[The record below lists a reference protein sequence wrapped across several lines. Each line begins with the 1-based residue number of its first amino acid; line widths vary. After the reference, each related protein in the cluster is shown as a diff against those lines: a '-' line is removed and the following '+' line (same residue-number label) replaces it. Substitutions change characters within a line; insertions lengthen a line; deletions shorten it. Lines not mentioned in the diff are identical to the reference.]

1 MDPLAERLVDS
12 VDRSVGGSNGVP
24 AAAEGDGGT
33 ARRRDPLGS
42 LATLLRERLE
52 LLRLLRVAGTS
63 AVVALGLAMLLTSLL
78 PAATALAVA
87 DVVDEVIDI
96 ATGSGPGEAGRRA
109 IGGLTLPL
117 ALVAVL
123 LTLDQV
129 TQTLLMPFR
138 NWVATRVNGEVRRT
152 VRQAVSVRPGID
164 HLEDQVVR
172 DAATLPIDNAYL
184 FNLGAGA
191 EGQLWLLT
199 RFVGVFSAAAVV
211 ARYSLLAA
219 AVALAAVAWQRV
231 LLRRHYAKA
240 LATAVTSTT
249 AEGRGA
255 TYWAE
260 IAGSA
265 TGAKELRVFGFRDW
279 AVRRFSEYG
288 IVPVTQMSRVAVEAL
303 PLHWAVFA
311 LNGVAGLLPFLLLGR
326 AAADGALGAA
336 ELAAGLGGVVAI
348 SRVLGA
354 MGWEAYSIEA
364 SVPQLAA
371 VRRLEE
377 YHAEEHRAA
386 AARRP
391 VPSAQP
397 DVPRITFEGVHFRY
411 PGTNEDVLVGLD
423 LDLAPG
429 ESVAIVGE
437 NGAGKTTLLKLLSG
451 FYRPSQGR
459 ILVDGVD
466 LADVDPRWWRRHLA
480 VIFQDFVR
488 FELSA
493 LENVALA
500 DLQRPDVREQARAAA
515 EAAGALAI
523 VEGLPNGWDTVLSRR
538 FTGGADLSG
547 GQWQRIAL
555 ARALYA
561 ARVGGRVLVLDEPTA
576 SLDVSAEVALFDQL
590 LEHARGLTAIV
601 VSHRFSTVRRADRI
615 VVLDGGRVV
624 EDGDHATLHAQGG
637 IYARLFDLQA
647 SRFRDADPVEAGEG
661 R

>member
-1 MDPLAERLVDS
+1 M
-12 VDRSVGGSNGVP
+12 GVI
-24 AAAEGDGGT
+24 
-33 ARRRDPLGS
+33 
-42 LATLLRERLE
+42 RERVE
-52 LLRLLRVAGTS
+52 LLRLLRVAGPT
-63 AVVALGLAMLLTSLL
+63 AVGLLTAVMLLASLL

-87 DVVDEVIDI
+87 DLIDEVIE
-96 ATGSGPGEAGRRA
+96 ASGAEEGGL
-109 IGGLTLPL
+109 GGLTLPL
-117 ALVAVL
+117 ALVALL

-138 NWVATRVNGEVRRT
+138 NWVATRINGEVRRT

-191 EGQLWLLT
+191 EGQLWLMT

-211 ARYSLLAA
+211 ARHSWPAA
-219 AVALAAVAWQRV
+219 LVALVAVAWQRA

-240 LATAVTSTT
+240 LAKAATSTT

-255 TYWAE
+255 TYWSE
-260 IAGSA
+260 LAGSA
-265 TGAKELRVFGFRDW
+265 VGAKELRVFGFRDW
-279 AVRRFSEYG
+279 AIERFSHYG
-288 IVPVTQMSRVAVEAL
+288 IVPVTQMSKVAVDAL

-311 LNGVAGLLPFLLLGR
+311 LNGVAGLVPFLLLGR
-326 AAADGALGAA
+326 ASAAGDLGAA
-336 ELAAGLGGVVAI
+336 DLAAGLGGVVAI
-348 SRVLGA
+348 ARVLGS

-371 VRRLEE
+371 VRRLEA
-377 YHAEEHRAA
+377 YHDDERRAA
-386 AARRP
+386 AARQP
-391 VPSAQP
+391 VPASPPA
-397 DVPRITFEGVHFRY
+397 VPRITFEAVTFRY
-411 PGTNEDVLVGLD
+411 PGTDDDILVSLD

-429 ESVAIVGE
+429 QSVAIVGE
-437 NGAGKTTLLKLLSG
+437 NGAGKTTLLKLLAG
-451 FYRPSQGR
+451 FYRPTSGR
-459 ILVDGVD
+459 ILIDGRD
-466 LADVDPRWWRRHLA
+466 LADVDPGWWRRHLA
-480 VIFQDFVR
+480 VIFQGFVR
-488 FELSA
+488 FELTA

-500 DLQRPDVREQARAAA
+500 DLEHPGVRGHARAAA
-515 EAAGALAI
+515 EAAGALPMIEA
-523 VEGLPNGWDTVLSRR
+523 LPKGWDTVLSRR
-538 FTGGADLSG
+538 FTDGVDLSG

-576 SLDVSAEVALFDQL
+576 SLDVAAEVELFDQL

-601 VSHRFSTVRRADRI
+601 VSHRFSTVRRAERI

-624 EDGDHATLHAQGG
+624 EDGDHATLHARGG
-637 IYARLFDLQA
+637 IYARLFELQA
-647 SRFRDADPVEAGEG
+647 SRFRDTVPTEVVE

>member
-1 MDPLAERLVDS
+1 M
-12 VDRSVGGSNGVP
+12 
-24 AAAEGDGGT
+24 
-33 ARRRDPLGS
+33 
-42 LATLLRERLE
+42 LRERLE
-52 LLRLLRVAGTS
+52 LLRLLTVAGTS
-63 AVVALGLAMLLTSLL
+63 AVLLLALAMLLTSLL

-87 DVVDEVIDI
+87 AVIEEVIDI
-96 ATGSGPGEAGRRA
+96 AGGSAEPRARRA

-117 ALVAVL
+117 VLVAVL

-211 ARYSLLAA
+211 ARSSIPA
-219 AVALAAVAWQRV
+219 AVIALGAVAWQRV

-260 IAGSA
+260 VAGSSV
-265 TGAKELRVFGFRDW
+265 GAKELRVFGFREW
-279 AVRRFSEYG
+279 AVQRFSDYG

-311 LNGVAGLLPFLLLGR
+311 LNGVAGLVPFLLLGR
-326 AAADGALGAA
+326 AAAVGDLGAA
-336 ELAAGLGGVVAI
+336 DLAAGLGGVVAVA
-348 SRVLGA
+348 RVLGG

-371 VRRLEE
+371 VRRLEQ
-377 YHAEEHRAA
+377 YHADERRAA
-386 AARRP
+386 ADRRP

-397 DVPRITFEGVHFRY
+397 EVPRITFEGVRFRY
-411 PGTNEDVLVGLD
+411 PGTAEDVLVGLD

-451 FYRPSQGR
+451 FYRPTAGR

-466 LADVDPRWWRRHLA
+466 LADIDPRWWRRHLA

-500 DLQRPDVREQARAAA
+500 DLERPDVRDEARAAA

-523 VEGLPNGWDTVLSRR
+523 IEGLPHGWDTVLSRR

-561 ARVGGRVLVLDEPTA
+561 SRVGGRVLVLDEPTA

-624 EDGDHATLHAQGG
+624 EDGDHATLHAHGG
-637 IYARLFDLQA
+637 IYARLFELQA
-647 SRFRDADPVEAGEG
+647 SRFRDAAPVEATEG

>member
-1 MDPLAERLVDS
+1 MGGDGVQDQEQDEAEAGAD
-12 VDRSVGGSNGVP
+12 D
-24 AAAEGDGGT
+24 AAAHG
-33 ARRRDPLGS
+33 RRRRPLVA
-42 LATLLRERLE
+42 LTQLVRERVE
-52 LLRLLRVAGTS
+52 LLRLVRVAGTP
-63 AVVALGLAMLLTSLL
+63 AVTTLAAVMLLTSLL

-87 DVVDEVIDI
+87 DLIAEVIDI
-96 ATGSGPGEAGRRA
+96 AGNGPA
-109 IGGLTLPL
+109 IGGLTRPL

-211 ARYSLLAA
+211 ARHSLAA
-219 AVALAAVAWQRV
+219 AAIALAAVAWQRA
-231 LLRRHYAKA
+231 LLRKHYAKA
-240 LATAVTSTT
+240 LATAATGTT
-249 AEGRGA
+249 KEGRGA
-255 TYWAE
+255 AYWAE
-260 IAGSA
+260 IAGSSV
-265 TGAKELRVFGFRDW
+265 GAKELRVFGFREW
-279 AVRRFSEYG
+279 AVQRFATFG
-288 IVPVTQMSRVAVEAL
+288 IEPVTQMSRVAVEAL

-311 LNGVAGLLPFLLLGR
+311 LNGVAGLVPFLLLGR
-326 AAADGALGAA
+326 AAAAGDLGAA
-336 ELAAGLGGVVAI
+336 DLAAGLGGVVAI
-348 SRVLGA
+348 ARVLGS

-371 VRRLEE
+371 VRRLER
-377 YHAEEHRAA
+377 YHADEQAA
-386 AARRP
+386 AAHRLAA
-391 VPSAQP
+391 PSAGAEPQ
-397 DVPRITFEGVHFRY
+397 VPRITFEGVSFRY
-411 PGTNEDVLVGLD
+411 PGTDEDVLAHLD
-423 LDLAPG
+423 LDLVPG
-429 ESVAIVGE
+429 QSVAIVGE
-437 NGAGKTTLLKLLSG
+437 NGAGKTTLLKLLAG
-451 FYRPSQGR
+451 FYRPTAGR
-459 ILVDGVD
+459 ILVDGHD

-500 DLQRPDVREQARAAA
+500 DLERPDVRDQAVAAA
-515 EAAGALAI
+515 EAAGAREI
-523 VEGLPNGWDTVLSRR
+523 IEGLPQGWDTVLSRR
-538 FTGGADLSG
+538 FTGGAELSG

-601 VSHRFSTVRRADRI
+601 VSHRFSTVRRAERI
-615 VVLDGGRVV
+615 VVLDGGQVV

-637 IYARLFDLQA
+637 LYARLFELQA
-647 SRFRDADPVEAGEG
+647 SRFRDAEASDA